1 MHIIPTTHRVLVHL
15 CLAPGHGDAPGGG
28 HGGLGGGG
36 GVGVGRGGGGAG
48 GEGVGVSGVV
58 NLHIIT
64 QFSKRFVFIHR
75 LFNGY

>member
-1 MHIIPTTHRVLVHL
+1 MPLV
-15 CLAPGHGDAPGGG
+15 AAVVDWVVGE
-28 HGGLGGGG
+28 GLEWGEVEGEL
-36 GVGVGRGGGGAG
+36 V

-75 LFNGY
+75 FFNGY

>member
-1 MHIIPTTHRVLVHL
+1 MPLV
-15 CLAPGHGDAPGGG
+15 AAVVDWVVGE
-28 HGGLGGGG
+28 GLEWGEVEGEL
-36 GVGVGRGGGGAG
+36 V

-64 QFSKRFVFIHR
+64 QFSKCFVFIHR

>member
-1 MHIIPTTHRVLVHL
+1 MPLV
-15 CLAPGHGDAPGGG
+15 AAVVDWVVGE
-28 HGGLGGGG
+28 GLEWGEVEGEL
-36 GVGVGRGGGGAG
+36 V